1 MSTAERYP
9 ESRARIVEPNDGT
22 ARLTGMTTSPNWKMT
37 LGVALMTV
45 GFILSTLILV
55 TDLPLRAGVAMLIW
69 QMVLQSV
76 GVTLWFK
83 GITQAYRR

>member
-1 MSTAERYP
+1 MCGSW
-9 ESRARIVEPNDGT
+9 EPNDAT

-55 TDLPLRAGVAMLIW
+55 TDLPVRADVAMLIW
-69 QMVLQSV
+69 QLVLQSV